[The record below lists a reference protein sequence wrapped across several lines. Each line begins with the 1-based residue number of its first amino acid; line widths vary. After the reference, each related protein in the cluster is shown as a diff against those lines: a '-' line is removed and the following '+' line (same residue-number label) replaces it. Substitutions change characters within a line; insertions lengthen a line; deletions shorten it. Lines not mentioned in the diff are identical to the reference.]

1 MNKLLVVIF
10 SSALLAFTAQAHHGN
25 EGEHGGKRKDRLI
38 SKLELTEEQKQP
50 VIDILKEQRQKRKEI
65 LRPDPEQV
73 KQKMQALRKETRELL
88 AAVLTE
94 EQLQKYDELSNRRE
108 KMMEKRF
115 HRR

>member
-10 SSALLAFTAQAHHGN
+10 STALLAFTAQAHHGT

-50 VIDILKEQRQKRKEI
+50 VIDILKEQRKKRKEI

-73 KQKMQALRKETRELL
+73 KQQMQALRKETRALL

-94 EQLQKYDELSNRRE
+94 EQLQKYDELSNRRY
-108 KMMEKRF
+108 KRMQR
-115 HRR
+115 HLERR